1 MSRPGPANYTA
12 NVNRAKTKKWV
23 EAKSYSYDGDDWG
36 DVDDYDEYG
45 GYDEPEPE
53 PAPAAKPTGL
63 RQRGQS
69 ASQMPQEVYAD
80 RQELYQSPVDGRQQY
95 ENLPGAPPQQQQ
107 HYGPRSFTNPQHQ
120 NHSAMMRSNSFDR
133 DDERRAFS
141 AGGPQRRDPT
151 EQYTA
156 TPPQAQNTS
165 TQDFQHMQQPQGHL
179 DQMPPPA
186 TSPPLQ
192 VHGRPST
199 EDLARYGGQTRA
211 PSGIHRVD
219 PDTNHSRQANMG
231 SRAPSMTSST
241 SAMDFHDRRD
251 FSPSAMPPPLQTRGS
266 PSPHSP
272 DRNSSSRPPRKS
284 SLGQSGGPAQS
295 FPSNSSSMPIS
306 ADQEDDPSHVR
317 DRAGSGSGK
326 PLPFVRPADI
336 YRRMH
341 EEKEKERRSQDS
353 SRPSMDS
360 ITGVTNDRPSLGKRQ
375 ESESSQR
382 LKPMLDPVK
391 ERKSEYGME
400 GVNLLDEKTPSER
413 RSTSSKTFEF
423 PKRAPNSNP
432 SAPKNALMPML
443 PDVSR
448 VSGFGESFFGTTN
461 RSSKGSQELTMG
473 APESSPPEAA
483 RQPTPSAPERN
494 LQHQPS
500 LGFTSA
506 VHQAFDK
513 AEDQVPPTPSSTQ
526 GSSVGR
532 STSAGTS
539 TVSPII
545 SRGPSTATENWN
557 SRLPGIDSMAT
568 PMIPEGPEGGSPRP
582 ISSESLGTPTQLV
595 RKPSPSANNPPPEA
609 QELPP
614 SFIPGYRR
622 NSDTPSPD
630 NSPRRTPALET
641 NRQLRQPQEVEI
653 AAATPTDTGFSTSSS
668 SRGSEVSQESPGKD
682 QPTSEAFSEDH
693 NTATYMPNALG
704 RLTGNNDTGIS
715 PISPSHERLRDRT
728 DSSGSSRVRNL
739 ADKFESSSRPGSA
752 HSSTPRASVLGITAQ
767 KKDDLLPTRPL
778 ADRMESF
785 RPHLPGGWESSASIA
800 PAARPSVTQR
810 SEVQHQSDLSSE
822 RDPGTIDISKNA
834 KNDETASA
842 LHQPP
847 SAVTQVK
854 DASEEAFA
862 AVTAAGSALAGA
874 FGAAVGMKHPD
885 TSQES
890 NARLSPDGTGQR
902 EKDRD
907 LNPALRDQGAL
918 YPEAS
923 KPQMTGF
930 GDEESSIGAPTPLPK
945 DNTYGLAA
953 QNNGPDYFQST
964 AAPRSIETGAKSTD
978 GGRTMKPPPALPL
991 LSTDSQ
997 PLQYESDRLRK
1008 EIVRELTPM
1017 SASEPTTAETDY
1029 SSYQH
1034 TPSTNASLTR
1044 PGHESGVLPREYE
1057 SYWNDATSD
1066 DGMND
1071 LDNSPSQVE
1080 DADSAEHQHGPG
1092 GIQPLQPGQEHEPTP
1107 SLTGPQEI
1115 SRQRSPMLPHR
1126 FSWEQPLHHLP
1137 PEPEPLNEQPANPPS
1152 SFLKNAVYPEGHF
1165 QDEDELSKINRPPP
1179 LTTDLGPMAHTPNH
1193 VPEKDLPVRGSS
1205 ELSGPGRGGIE
1216 QDKEVSGDS
1225 NGLELATSPTGL
1237 QSTESPIAERE
1248 VNKQD
1253 SGPHSFGN
1261 YSSEQLET
1269 ASSRFE
1275 PPIQYSSGSPTQP
1288 LDLSLIPT
1296 PTTAPPKIPAFRE
1309 ILALKS
1315 PADRIRAYNESR
1327 EQFANMNTGLAHW
1340 LAVTLN
1346 GLPEHADLLAHS
1358 GRGPLNLQGHK
1369 PSPSRS
1375 KLGGF
1380 LPSGGQAGHQPY
1392 FQQYLNA
1399 SPQPATSDGNAPG
1412 GSVGGGSSP
1421 GFASS
1426 GRSGSKLS
1434 SQQVQAKGKDLLQS
1448 AGVFG
1453 GKANVAA
1460 KGLFSK
1466 GKSKLRAAS
1475 GNEKV

>member
-53 PAPAAKPTGL
+53 PAPAARPTGL

-69 ASQMPQEVYAD
+69 ASQMPQEAYGD
-80 RQELYQSPVDGRQQY
+80 RQKLYQSPIDGRQQY
-95 ENLPGAPPQQQQ
+95 DSLPGAPPQQQQ
-107 HYGPRSFTNPQHQ
+107 HYGSRSFTNPQHP
-120 NHSAMMRSNSFDR
+120 NHSAMMRSNSFDQ
-133 DDERRAFS
+133 DDERRTFS
-141 AGGPQRRDPT
+141 AGGPQRRDPND
-151 EQYTA
+151 QYTA
-156 TPPQAQNTS
+156 PPQAQNTFA
-165 TQDFQHMQQPQGHL
+165 QDFQPMQQPQSRL
-179 DQMPPPA
+179 DQIPPA
-186 TSPPLQ
+186 AASPPLQ
-192 VHGRPST
+192 VHSRPSN
-199 EDLARYGGQTRA
+199 EGLPGYGDQTRS
-211 PSGIHRVD
+211 PSGNYGVSSD
-219 PDTNHSRQANMG
+219 FNNSRQTNVG

-272 DRNSSSRPPRKS
+272 DRNPSSRPPRKS
-284 SLGQSGGPAQS
+284 SLGQSGGPVQT
-295 FPSNSSSMPIS
+295 FPSNTSPRPVSR
-306 ADQEDDPSHVR
+306 DQEDDPSRAR
-317 DRAGSGSGK
+317 DRAGSGTGK

-336 YRRMH
+336 YKRMH
-341 EEKEKERRSQDS
+341 EEKEKERQSQDS

-360 ITGVTNDRPSLGKRQ
+360 ILGGTSDRPGLGKRQ

-400 GVNLLDEKTPSER
+400 GVNIQGEKTPDER

-423 PKRAPNSNP
+423 PKRASNANS
-432 SAPKNALMPML
+432 SAPKPAHSPIL

-448 VSGFGESFFGTTN
+448 VSGFGESFFGTTK
-461 RSSKGSQELTMG
+461 RSSKGPQDFALSTAE
-473 APESSPPEAA
+473 PSPEAA
-483 RQPTPSAPERN
+483 QQPTPSTQERS

-557 SRLPGIDSMAT
+557 ARLPGIDSVST

-582 ISSESLGTPTQLV
+582 LSSESLGTPTQLV

-609 QELPP
+609 PELPP

-653 AAATPTDTGFSTSSS
+653 AAATPTDPGFSTNSSS
-668 SRGSEVSQESPGKD
+668 QVSEVSQESPGKD
-682 QPTSEAFSEDH
+682 QSTSEDH
-693 NTATYMPNALG
+693 DTATMPSAPE
-704 RLTGNNDTGIS
+704 TSPGNIDTGVS

-728 DSSGSSRVRNL
+728 DSSSSGRVRNL

-752 HSSTPRASVLGITAQ
+752 HSSTPRASVLAINAQ
-767 KKDDLLPTRPL
+767 KKDDLVPPRPL

-785 RPHLPGGWESSASIA
+785 RPHLPGGWESSASVA
-800 PAARPSVTQR
+800 PVAKPSVSQGAEGRHR
-810 SEVQHQSDLSSE
+810 SSLTND
-822 RDPGTIDISKNA
+822 RDPRDTDATDEGKVDKIDS
-834 KNDETASA
+834 ASD
-842 LHQPP
+842 QRP

-862 AVTAAGSALAGA
+862 AVTAAGNALAGA
-874 FGAAVGMKHPD
+874 FGGPFGMKHPG
-885 TSQES
+885 TSRES
-890 NARLSPDGTGQR
+890 ASDLSPYGKEQR
-902 EKDRD
+902 EKDHDPHSAVR
-907 LNPALRDQGAL
+907 NQGAL

-923 KPQMTGF
+923 KQQMPGF
-930 GDEESSIGAPTPLPK
+930 GDEESSTGVATPLPK
-945 DNTYGLAA
+945 DHPLGSAA
-953 QNNGPDYFQST
+953 QADESDYFQPTS
-964 AAPRSIETGAKSTD
+964 APRSIESGAKPNN
-978 GGRTMKPPPALPL
+978 GGRALKPPPALPL
-991 LSTDSQ
+991 LSTNSTPQ
-997 PLQYESDRLRK
+997 QYESDRLRK

-1017 SASEPTTAETDY
+1017 SASEPTTAETDF
-1029 SSYQH
+1029 SSYQQ
-1034 TPSTNASLTR
+1034 TPSPNASSSR
-1044 PGHESGVLPREYE
+1044 PGHESGVLPKEYE
-1057 SYWNDATSD
+1057 SYWNDAASD
-1066 DGMND
+1066 NGMND
-1071 LDNSPSQVE
+1071 LDNSPTKVD
-1080 DADSAEHQHGPG
+1080 DADPAKQQHESR
-1092 GIQPLQPGQEHEPTP
+1092 GIKPLQPGQGQEPTSSVAAP
-1107 SLTGPQEI
+1107 EDI

-1126 FSWEQPLHHLP
+1126 FSWEQPLQSLP
-1137 PEPEPLNEQPANPPS
+1137 SEPEPLNEQSAGPS
-1152 SFLKNAVYPEGHF
+1152 SGFLKNAVYPEGHF
-1165 QDEDELSKINRPPP
+1165 QDRDEPSKFDQPPP
-1179 LTTDLGPMAHTPNH
+1179 LSADLNSTPH
-1193 VPEKDLPVRGSS
+1193 HMPEEGLPVRNSN
-1205 ELSGPGRGGIE
+1205 ELSDPRREDLE
-1216 QDKEVSGDS
+1216 QDKEVSGDPS
-1225 NGLELATSPTGL
+1225 GLELATSPTGL
-1237 QSTESPIAERE
+1237 QSNGSPIVGRE
-1248 VNKQD
+1248 VKTQD
-1253 SGPHSFGN
+1253 LGSHSFG
-1261 YSSEQLET
+1261 SLPREQQEPD
-1269 ASSRFE
+1269 SSRFE
-1275 PPIQYSSGSPTQP
+1275 PRVPASSESPTQP
-1288 LDLSLIPT
+1288 LDRSLIP
-1296 PTTAPPKIPAFRE
+1296 PPATAPPKIPAFRE

-1315 PADRIRAYNESR
+1315 PADRIQAYNESR
-1327 EQFANMNTGLAHW
+1327 EQFANMNTGLANW

-1346 GLPEHADLLAHS
+1346 ELPEHADLLANS
-1358 GRGPLNLQGHK
+1358 GRGPLKLQGHK
-1369 PSPSRS
+1369 PSLSRS
-1375 KLGGF
+1375 KPGGF
-1380 LPSGGQAGHQPY
+1380 LPSGGQAGLP
-1392 FQQYLNA
+1392 
-1399 SPQPATSDGNAPG
+1399 PATSEGIAPG

-1421 GFASS
+1421 GFTSS